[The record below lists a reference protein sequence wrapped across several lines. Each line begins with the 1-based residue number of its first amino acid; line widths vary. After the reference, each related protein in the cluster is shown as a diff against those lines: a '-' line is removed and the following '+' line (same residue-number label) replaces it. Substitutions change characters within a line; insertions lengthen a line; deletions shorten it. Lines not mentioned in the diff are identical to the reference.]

1 MARSNGGHI
10 TTTAGGGQADP
21 AGRHLAGVAALL
33 GVAAAASYADAHAC
47 LRAIAPPPPG
57 RLPAAHAPPPLA
69 RAQNIAWGGG
79 WLQVGRSGAALAAHP
94 AAGWSG
100 RHSWALRL
108 GAALTMAQAA
118 RLSDHHLT
126 RALAAASLWHEWG
139 FVLTDRG
146 LARDVAELDW
156 LGFASVVDGAR
167 ALALDKLFAGA
178 LVRALSGAVMPEPA
192 VSDRQLFDYVLAQA
206 RRSSE
211 VAMLLYW
218 VDPKTRFVVA
228 GAKADG
234 MHVHPSIPP
243 LDPLVGERGT
253 ILPLSQL
260 CPRHAETVAEVTA
273 ALDVPFKVA
282 IRP

>member
-1 MARSNGGHI
+1 MARSKGGH
-10 TTTAGGGQADP
+10 TKTTAGRGQADP
-21 AGRHLAGVAALL
+21 AGCYLAGVAGLL
-33 GVAAAASYADAHAC
+33 GVAAAATYADAHAC
-47 LRAIAPPPPG
+47 LRAIARPPPG
-57 RLPAAHAPPPLA
+57 RLPGADVPVPLA

-79 WLQVGRSGAALAAHP
+79 WLRPDQSGAGLAAHP
-94 AAGWSG
+94 AAGWTG
-100 RHSWALRL
+100 RHSWAVRL
-108 GAALTMAQAA
+108 GAALAMAEAA
-118 RLSDHHLT
+118 RLSDQHLT
-126 RALAAASLWHEWG
+126 RALAAASLWHESG

-146 LARDVAELDW
+146 LAREVAELDW
-156 LGFASVVDGAR
+156 LGFATVVDGAR

-178 LVRALSGAVMPEPA
+178 LARAHKGAVMPDTA
-192 VSDRQLFDYVLAQA
+192 VSDRRLFDYVLARA

-218 VDPKTRFVVA
+218 VDPTTRFVVA

-234 MHVHPSIPP
+234 MHVRPSIPP
-243 LDPLVGERGT
+243 LDPLVAERGT

-260 CPRHAETVAEVTA
+260 CPRHAEAVLEATA